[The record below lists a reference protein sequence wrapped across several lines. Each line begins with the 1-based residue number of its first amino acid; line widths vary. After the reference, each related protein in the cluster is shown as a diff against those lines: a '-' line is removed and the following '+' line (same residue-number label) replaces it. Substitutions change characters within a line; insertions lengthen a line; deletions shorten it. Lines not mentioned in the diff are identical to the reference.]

1 MPANKRGGRRPGA
14 GRKKTLGHTLRDAI
28 DSIDC
33 DRIFTQL
40 DEWSKGKPVV
50 CPHCFKDT
58 GARTAD
64 TVALQ
69 SALELL
75 NRRLGKS
82 VQQVSIDI
90 TEQIVLS
97 ADQIDTILQRYE
109 IASKAIEGEVKLIE
123 ATASQMI
130 PFTKGDD

>member
-1 MPANKRGGRRPGA
+1 MSANKRGGVRPGA

-33 DRIFTQL
+33 NRIFTQL
-40 DEWSKGKPVV
+40 DEWAKGRPVV
-50 CPHCFKDT
+50 CPYCLKDT

-82 VQQVSIDI
+82 VQQVTVDL
-90 TEQIVLS
+90 TEQIILS
-97 ADQIDTILQRYE
+97 GDQIDAIIERYE
-109 IASKAIEGEVKLIE
+109 IASKAIEGEYKLL
-123 ATASQMI
+123 
-130 PFTKGDD
+130 KGGDG